1 MSYTE
6 AMKNST
12 SALGKQHSTA
22 QQARPIASIEIRVQK
37 RQARFKRIRNPQ
49 GPDMGVGEFFL
60 LVEITAVQVA
70 VYIPLSVASG
80 KKPAGFVYQ
89 IEGTGEG
96 AIATT
101 DISCKGD
108 KITQLLLGT
117 IRYAK
122 IPPGETATFRL
133 LVDIKGKIGKEY
145 TIVINR
151 IHYKHDPSDA
161 RYQKFLEEINT
172 PTLKFR

>member
-22 QQARPIASIEIRVQK
+22 QQARPSASIEIRVQK

-49 GPDMGVGEFFL
+49 GSDAGVGEFFFL
-60 LVEITAVQVA
+60 IEITAISQV

-80 KKPAGFVYQ
+80 KKPTGFVYQ

-96 AIATT
+96 TIATT
-101 DISCKGD
+101 DISCSGD
-108 KITQLLLGT
+108 KVTQVLLGT
-117 IRYAK
+117 IAYCK
-122 IPPGETATFRL
+122 IPAGKTATFRL
-133 LVDIKGKIGKEY
+133 LIEMRGEVGKEY
-145 TIVINR
+145 SIVINR
-151 IHYKHDPSDA
+151 IHYKLDPSDA
-161 RYQKFLEEINT
+161 RYKRFEEAIRGS
-172 PTLKFR
+172 TLKFR